1 MNPSIEH
8 FNERATHITQMIKQ
22 AQRLHA
28 SKHTSAEPELQDT
41 LKTIRILLFELQAFV
56 VDVDLPV
63 AMDSILKALW
73 TRYQRLSPYPPQ
85 EIVTWAQTALKLPLC
100 IVGGD
105 SVYNQEDQRP
115 ELTRFVIMNR
125 DASFLFDESLA
136 LHPETIPQTWQKLL
150 MALEGQYILAHDLLL
165 AQVQIS
171 TTADY
176 YHLDTPVLI
185 GSSFQSIYDLCF
197 GMAWQENGDMDG
209 SDGVYPRLP
218 LPTTTAID
226 SVKGMLHLLR
236 SLAQGTYCIE

>member
-1 MNPSIEH
+1 MNPDIEL
-8 FNERATHITQMIKQ
+8 FNERVTFIAQLIEQ
-22 AQRLHA
+22 AERLPE
-28 SKHTSAEPELQDT
+28 SGRTSAEQELQN
-41 LKTIRILLFELQAFV
+41 IRILLFELQAFV
-56 VDVDLPV
+56 VEVDLPV
-63 AMDSILKALW
+63 AIDSILKVLW
-73 TRYQRLSPYPPQ
+73 TRYQRLSPHPPQ
-85 EIVTWAQTALKLPLC
+85 EIVTWAQTVLKLPLC

-115 ELTRFVIMNR
+115 ELTRFVIMDR
-125 DASFLFDESLA
+125 DASLLFDEPLT
-136 LHPETIPQTWQKLL
+136 LHPETIPQTWHTLL
-150 MALEGQYILAHDLLL
+150 TALEGKYILAHDLLL
-165 AQVQIS
+165 AQVQLS

-176 YHLDTPVLI
+176 YHLDIPVLI

-197 GMAWQENGDMDG
+197 GMAWQENSGTDG

>member
-1 MNPSIEH
+1 MDFYTEQ
-8 FNERATHITQMIKQ
+8 FNKRVTHIVQFTKRAEQ
-22 AQRLHA
+22 LHTSEHA
-28 SKHTSAEPELQDT
+28 SANQELQDV
-41 LKTIRILLFELQAFV
+41 LETIRILLFKLQSFV
-56 VDVDLPV
+56 VEVDLPV
-63 AMDSILKALW
+63 AIDSILKALW
-73 TRYQRLSPYPPQ
+73 TRYQRIAPHPPQ

-115 ELTRFVIMNR
+115 ELTHFVIMDR
-125 DASFLFDESLA
+125 DGSLLFDEQLA
-136 LHPETIPQTWQKLL
+136 PHKEGMPQSWQRLL
-150 MALEGQYILAHDLLL
+150 AALDGKYVLAHDLLL
-165 AQVQIS
+165 AQVQLS

-197 GMAWQENGDMDG
+197 GMAWQENSGMDG

-236 SLAQGTYCIE
+236 SLAQGMYCIE

>member
-1 MNPSIEH
+1 MNSH
-8 FNERATHITQMIKQ
+8 TKVFNERVGYITQCIEQ
-22 AQRLHA
+22 AERLYASEHA
-28 SKHTSAEPELQDT
+28 SAKQELQHV
-41 LKTIRILLFELQAFV
+41 LESIRVLLFELQAYV

-73 TRYQRLSPYPPQ
+73 TRYQRLAPHPPQ

-115 ELTRFVIMNR
+115 ELTHFVIM
-125 DASFLFDESLA
+125 DKEGSLLFDEPLTP
-136 LHPETIPQTWQKLL
+136 HKEGMPQTWQRLL
-150 MALEGQYILAHDLLL
+150 AALDGKYVLAHDLLL
-165 AQVQIS
+165 AQVQLS

-176 YHLDTPVLI
+176 YHLHTPVLI

-197 GMAWQENGDMDG
+197 GMAWQENSGMDG

-218 LPTTTAID
+218 LLTTTAID

-236 SLAQGTYCIE
+236 SLAQGVYCIE